1 MPKNILLINFGGIGD
16 EILFLPAISSLKKT
30 FSDAKITL
38 CLEPRS
44 KSIKDLTNIIDDVL
58 LIDIKGKNKYF
69 ELFKLLKAAW
79 GGHYDVVISSGGNKL
94 ISILLF
100 LTGIKE
106 RYGFDSGFLSRILLT
121 QAVKLDKNRY
131 ASKMYHE
138 LVSPITDVVT
148 EIPQIDVG
156 EVEKENNSNIF
167 EGFSGQK
174 DFEPEKEELEKTMDI
189 NKLNIRDYLT
199 DEEFSSDQVEEIVT
213 APSSKE
219 VIADSFI
226 NCSVL
231 AFITAFI
238 GAGWL
243 INIINKI
250 M

>member
-1 MPKNILLINFGGIGD
+1 MK
-16 EILFLPAISSLKKT
+16 
-30 FSDAKITL
+30 
-38 CLEPRS
+38 LE
-44 KSIKDLTNIIDDVL
+44 
-58 LIDIKGKNKYF
+58 DIF
-69 ELFKLLKAAW
+69 
-79 GGHYDVVISSGGNKL
+79 
-94 ISILLF
+94 
-100 LTGIKE
+100 
-106 RYGFDSGFLSRILLT
+106 
-121 QAVKLDKNRY
+121 
-131 ASKMYHE
+131 
-138 LVSPITDVVT
+138 
-148 EIPQIDVG
+148 
-156 EVEKENNSNIF
+156 EKENNSNIF

-213 APSSKE
+213 APSNKE